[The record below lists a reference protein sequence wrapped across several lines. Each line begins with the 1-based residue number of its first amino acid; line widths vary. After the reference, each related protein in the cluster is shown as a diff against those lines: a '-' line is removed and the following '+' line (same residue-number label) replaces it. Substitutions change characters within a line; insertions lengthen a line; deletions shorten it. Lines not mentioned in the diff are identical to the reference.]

1 LPRIIIK
8 NAIGENK
15 VVFIDPNFGLIN
27 NDIREQQQ
35 QQNLKIDGDPVEV
48 IKGTGFGSAM
58 GILTMP

>member
-1 LPRIIIK
+1 M
-8 NAIGENK
+8 
-15 VVFIDPNFGLIN
+15 VFIDPNFGLIN